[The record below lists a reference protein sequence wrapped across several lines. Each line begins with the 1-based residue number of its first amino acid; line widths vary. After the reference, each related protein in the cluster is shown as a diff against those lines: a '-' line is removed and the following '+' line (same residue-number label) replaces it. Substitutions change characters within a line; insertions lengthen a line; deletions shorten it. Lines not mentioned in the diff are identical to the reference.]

1 MVRRRLSLPFTDV
14 KEDDEVVTDEE
25 TNNWKWKSYHEID
38 VKQNMG
44 NGRYI
49 HKLIQSN
56 YNAKIMPIYFLD
68 NYGGSADQLVI
79 KVTFIGYEPFL
90 YCGFCNL
97 FDKYHEHGHDE
108 DPPDFDPFDGYP
120 SGYET
125 D

>member
-25 TNNWKWKSYHEID
+25 INNWKWKSYHEID

-49 HKLIQSN
+49 HKIIQNN
-56 YNAKIMPIYFLD
+56 YNAKLCQYYLD

-79 KVTFIGYEPFL
+79 MGIVTY
-90 YCGFCNL
+90 N
-97 FDKYHEHGHDE
+97 
-108 DPPDFDPFDGYP
+108 
-120 SGYET
+120 
-125 D
+125 